1 MEKSKGG
8 GGMHKKGEERL
19 TEHVRAKEK
28 DDAARREMHAEADAR
43 EAQEDGLWGDY
54 LFGGGTG
61 MHHQPPRPELPT
73 DEDELRA
80 FLARSFPLPRCAE
93 PPDLSD
99 SDSDDV

>member
-1 MEKSKGG
+1 MVG
-8 GGMHKKGEERL
+8 
-19 TEHVRAKEK
+19 RAPQ
-28 DDAARREMHAEADAR
+28 ASARCWTPQMHAEADAR
-43 EAQEDGLWGDY
+43 EAQEYGLWGDS

-73 DEDELRA
+73 DDEELRA

-99 SDSDDV
+99 SDDSDL